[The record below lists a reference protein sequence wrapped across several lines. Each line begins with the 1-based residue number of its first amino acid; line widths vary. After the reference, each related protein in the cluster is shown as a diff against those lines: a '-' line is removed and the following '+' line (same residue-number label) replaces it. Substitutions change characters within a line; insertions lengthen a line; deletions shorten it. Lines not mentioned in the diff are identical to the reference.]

1 MPPAVGSGC
10 RQRIEAT
17 RLASGVATSPIKFRP
32 SAVFIEIDLRLAGNT
47 VLGRINSDTK

>member
-10 RQRIEAT
+10 RQRTEAL
-17 RLASGVATSPIKFRP
+17 RFPIGVATSPIRFSP
-32 SAVFIEIDLRLAGNT
+32 SAVSIVMDRRLAGNT

>member
-17 RLASGVATSPIKFRP
+17 RSPTGVATSPIRFRP
-32 SAVFIEIDLRLAGNT
+32 SAVLIVIGLRFAGNT

>member
-17 RLASGVATSPIKFRP
+17 RFPIGVATSPIRFRP
-32 SAVFIEIDLRLAGNT
+32 SAVLMDIALRFAGNT